1 MSASD
6 IPDIRRHMERLAAE
20 GVDVVRVIYPDLIGT
35 DRARDVLLDHL
46 PAACA
51 HGLAF
56 CRAVYHTSPQG
67 DVVPVAGG
75 VDAGLPDVCVR
86 PDLSTLTVLPW
97 EPGVATCL
105 GEVTDP
111 ATSAPA
117 PESPRDLLRSVLAR
131 CAEHGLRPVVGPE
144 LEYFLLEPA
153 PCAPT
158 GWRRSPETT
167 GAVYTAGLRADPD
180 NHLLRTL
187 RLLRDLRIGV
197 TNGNHEFDGGQ
208 YEINLTHSGALDAAD
223 RAFRFKAAVKELARG
238 EGRLATFMAKPFG
251 DAGGSG
257 FHLHLSCEDLGGD
270 LGGDAGGSAGGSAG
284 GGVGGSAG
292 GSAGEGVGGSAGEDV
307 GGGAGEGV
315 GGGAGE
321 GVGGGAGE
329 GVGGGAGEGVGG
341 GAGGGAGGANVF
353 DDPAG
358 AYGLSATA
366 RHAVAGVLAHAPAL
380 AALANPTVNSYKRF
394 GPDTLAPW
402 LIDWGLDNRSA
413 MLRIPPERGSGARL
427 ELRLG
432 DASANPY
439 LLIAGTLAAALLG
452 VRAGEEPPAPLEGY
466 GYDTAR
472 SALLPPTLSAAL
484 DALEADT
491 ALIELLGKG
500 FTTAYLTYKRNEV
513 ARFQRHVTDWEFTE
527 YAYHL

>member
-1 MSASD
+1 MSASET
-6 IPDIRRHMERLAAE
+6 PAVGHHQERLAAE
-20 GVDVVRVIYPDLIGT
+20 GIDVVRVIYPDLIGT
-35 DRARDVLLDHL
+35 DRARDVLLDQL
-46 PAACA
+46 PTACE
-51 HGLAF
+51 HGLTF

-75 VDAGLPDVCVR
+75 LDAGLPDIHVR
-86 PDLSTLTVLPW
+86 PDLDTLIALPW

-105 GEVTDP
+105 GETIDP
-111 ATSAPA
+111 ATGAPA

-131 CAEHGLRPVVGPE
+131 SAEQGLRPLVGPE
-144 LEYFLLEPA
+144 LEYFLCDEDPA
-153 PCAPT
+153 
-158 GWRRSPETT
+158 SPSGFKRYSGTT

-187 RLLRDLRIGV
+187 RQLRDLRIGV

-208 YEINLTHSGALDAAD
+208 FEINLTHSEALSAAD
-223 RAFRFKAAVKELARG
+223 RSFRFKAAVKELARK
-238 EGRLATFMAKPFG
+238 EGRLATFMAKPFN

-257 FHLHLSCEDLGGD
+257 FHLHLSCDDERGHN
-270 LGGDAGGSAGGSAG
+270 A
-284 GGVGGSAG
+284 
-292 GSAGEGVGGSAGEDV
+292 
-307 GGGAGEGV
+307 
-315 GGGAGE
+315 
-321 GVGGGAGE
+321 
-329 GVGGGAGEGVGG
+329 
-341 GAGGGAGGANVF
+341 F

-358 AYGLSATA
+358 RYGLSDTA

-380 AALANPTVNSYKRF
+380 AALANPTINSYKRF

-413 MLRIPPERGSGARL
+413 MVRIPPERGSGARL

-432 DASANPY
+432 DAGANPY
-439 LLIAGTLAAALLG
+439 LLIAGTIAAALLG
-452 VRAGEEPPAPLEGY
+452 VRAGGEPPAPLEGY

-472 SALLPPTLSAAL
+472 SAVLPTSLPAAL

-491 ALIELLGKG
+491 ALTEILGKD
-500 FTTAYLTYKRNEV
+500 FTTSYLTYKRDEV
-513 ARFQRHVTDWEFTE
+513 ERFQRHVTDWEFTE

>member
-1 MSASD
+1 MSAQD
-6 IPDIRRHMERLAAE
+6 TPDIRRHMDRLAAE
-20 GVDVVRVIYPDLIGT
+20 GIDVVRVSYPDLIGT
-35 DRARDVLLDHL
+35 DRARDVLVDHL
-46 PAACA
+46 PSACE

-56 CRAVYHTSPQG
+56 CRAVYHTTPQG

-75 VDAGLPDVCVR
+75 LDAGLPDVSVR
-86 PDLSTLTVLPW
+86 PDLSTLTALPW
-97 EPGVATCL
+97 EPGVAVCL
-105 GEVTDP
+105 GEVNDP
-111 ATSAPA
+111 ATGVPV
-117 PESPRDLLRSVLAR
+117 PESPRDLLRTVLER

-153 PCAPT
+153 PGTPT

-187 RLLRDLRIGV
+187 RQLRDLGIGV
-197 TNGNHEFDGGQ
+197 ITGNHEFDGGQ
-208 YEINLTHSGALDAAD
+208 YEINLTHSAALDAAD

-238 EGRLATFMAKPFG
+238 EGNLATFMAKPFG

-257 FHLHLSCEDLGGD
+257 FHLHLSCED
-270 LGGDAGGSAGGSAG
+270 AGGRNAY
-284 GGVGGSAG
+284 
-292 GSAGEGVGGSAGEDV
+292 
-307 GGGAGEGV
+307 
-315 GGGAGE
+315 
-321 GVGGGAGE
+321 
-329 GVGGGAGEGVGG
+329 
-341 GAGGGAGGANVF
+341 

-358 AYGLSATA
+358 EYGLSATA
-366 RHAVAGVLAHAPAL
+366 RHAIAGILAHAPAL

-413 MLRIPPERGSGARL
+413 MLRVPPERGSGARL

-439 LLIAGTLAAALLG
+439 LLIAGTIAAALLG
-452 VRAGEEPPAPLEGY
+452 IQAGEEPPAPLEGY

-472 SALLPPTLSAAL
+472 SATLPMSLPAAL

-491 ALIELLGKG
+491 DLTDVLGKD
-500 FTTAYLTYKRNEV
+500 FTASFLSYKRDEV
-513 ARFQRHVTDWEFTE
+513 ERFGRHVTDWEFSE

>member
-75 VDAGLPDVCVR
+75 LDAGLPDVCVR
-86 PDLSTLTVLPW
+86 PDLSTLTPLPW
-97 EPGVATCL
+97 EPGVAVCL

-111 ATSAPA
+111 TTSAPA
-117 PESPRDLLRSVLAR
+117 PESPRDLLRAVLAH
-131 CAEHGLRPVVGPE
+131 CAEQGLGPVVGPE

-153 PCAPT
+153 PGSPT

-208 YEINLTHSGALDAAD
+208 YEINLTHSDALDAAD
-223 RAFRFKAAVKELARG
+223 RAFRFKAAVKELARR

-257 FHLHLSCEDLGGD
+257 FHLHLSCED
-270 LGGDAGGSAGGSAG
+270 AR
-284 GGVGGSAG
+284 
-292 GSAGEGVGGSAGEDV
+292 
-307 GGGAGEGV
+307 
-315 GGGAGE
+315 
-321 GVGGGAGE
+321 
-329 GVGGGAGEGVGG
+329 
-341 GAGGGAGGANVF
+341 GANAF

-413 MLRIPPERGSGARL
+413 MLRIPPERGAGARL

-439 LLIAGTLAAALLG
+439 LLIAGTVAAALLG

-491 ALIELLGKG
+491 ALTDLLGKD
-500 FTTAYLTYKRNEV
+500 FTTAFLTYKRDEV

>member
-6 IPDIRRHMERLAAE
+6 IPDIRRHMERLAAK
-20 GVDVVRVIYPDLIGT
+20 GVDVVRVTYPDLIGT

-46 PAACA
+46 PSACD

-75 VDAGLPDVCVR
+75 LDAGLPDVTVR
-86 PDLSTLTVLPW
+86 PDLATAVVLPW
-97 EPGVATCL
+97 EPGVASCL

-111 ATSAPA
+111 ATGAPA
-117 PESPRDLLRSVLAR
+117 PESPRDLLRAVLGR
-131 CAEHGLRPVVGPE
+131 CAEQGLRPVVGPE

-153 PCAPT
+153 PDTPT
-158 GWRRSPETT
+158 GWRRAPETT
-167 GAVYTAGLRADPD
+167 GAVYTAGLRADPA

-187 RLLRDLRIGV
+187 RLLRDLGLGV
-197 TNGNHEFDGGQ
+197 IAGNHEFDGGQ
-208 YEINLTHSGALDAAD
+208 YEINLTHSEALDAAD
-223 RAFRFKAAVKELARG
+223 RAFRFKAAVKELART
-238 EGRLATFMAKPFG
+238 EGRMATFMAKPYG

-257 FHLHLSCEDLGGD
+257 FHLHLSCEDNGGR
-270 LGGDAGGSAGGSAG
+270 
-284 GGVGGSAG
+284 
-292 GSAGEGVGGSAGEDV
+292 
-307 GGGAGEGV
+307 
-315 GGGAGE
+315 
-321 GVGGGAGE
+321 
-329 GVGGGAGEGVGG
+329 
-341 GAGGGAGGANVF
+341 NTF
-353 DDPAG
+353 DDPSG

-366 RHAVAGVLAHAPAL
+366 RHALAGIIAHAPAL

-413 MLRIPPERGSGARL
+413 MLRVPPERGSGARL

-432 DASANPY
+432 DAGANPY
-439 LLIAGTLAAALLG
+439 LLIAGTIAAALLG
-452 VRAGEEPPAPLEGY
+452 IHAGEEPPAPLEGY
-466 GYDTAR
+466 GYDTTRCA
-472 SALLPPTLSAAL
+472 ALPTTLSAAL

-491 ALIELLGKG
+491 ALTEVLGKD
-500 FTTAYLTYKRNEV
+500 FVTSFLSYKRNEV
-513 ARFQRHVTDWEFTE
+513 ERFQRHVTDWEFTE

>member
-1 MSASD
+1 MSAHD
-6 IPDIRRHMERLAAE
+6 IPDIRRHMERLTAE
-20 GVDVVRVIYPDLIGT
+20 GVDVVRVMYPDLIGT
-35 DRARDVLLDHL
+35 DRARDVLVDHL
-46 PAACA
+46 PSACE

-75 VDAGLPDVCVR
+75 LDAGLPDVTVR

-97 EPGVATCL
+97 EPGVAACL

-111 ATSAPA
+111 ATGAPA

-131 CAEHGLRPVVGPE
+131 CAERGLRPVVGPE
-144 LEYFLLEPA
+144 LEYFLLEHTA
-153 PCAPT
+153 T
-158 GWRRSPETT
+158 GWHRCPETT
-167 GAVYTAGLRADPD
+167 GAVYTAGLRADPG

-187 RLLRDLRIGV
+187 RQLRDLDIGV
-197 TNGNHEFDGGQ
+197 ITGNHEFDGGQ

-223 RAFRFKAAVKELARG
+223 RSFRFKSAVKELARK
-238 EGRLATFMAKPFG
+238 EGRLATFMAKPFN

-257 FHLHLSCEDLGGD
+257 FHLHLSCEHADSGN
-270 LGGDAGGSAGGSAG
+270 A
-284 GGVGGSAG
+284 
-292 GSAGEGVGGSAGEDV
+292 
-307 GGGAGEGV
+307 
-315 GGGAGE
+315 
-321 GVGGGAGE
+321 
-329 GVGGGAGEGVGG
+329 
-341 GAGGGAGGANVF
+341 F

-358 AYGLSATA
+358 PYGLSATG
-366 RHAVAGVLAHAPAL
+366 RHAVAGVIVHAPAL
-380 AALANPTVNSYKRF
+380 AALLNPTVNSYKRF

-413 MLRIPPERGSGARL
+413 MVRIPPERGAGARL

-439 LLIAGTLAAALLG
+439 LAIAATLAAALLG
-452 VRAGEEPPAPLEGY
+452 IRAGEEPPPPLEGY
-466 GYDTAR
+466 GYDTSRA
-472 SALLPPTLSAAL
+472 ATLPTGLSAAL

-491 ALIELLGKG
+491 DLAELLGKD
-500 FTTAYLTYKRNEV
+500 FTASYLSYKRNEV
-513 ARFQRHVTDWEFTE
+513 ERFQRHVTDWEFTE

>member
-6 IPDIRRHMERLAAE
+6 SPDIRRHMERLAAE
-20 GVDVVRVIYPDLIGT
+20 GVDVVRVQYPDLMGT

-46 PAACA
+46 PSAYE

-67 DVVPVAGG
+67 DVVPVPGG
-75 VDAGLPDVCVR
+75 LDAGLPDVCVR
-86 PDLSTLTVLPW
+86 PDLSTAVPLPW
-97 EPGVATCL
+97 EPGVAACL
-105 GEVTDP
+105 GEVSDP
-111 ATSAPA
+111 ATGEPA
-117 PESPRDLLRSVLAR
+117 AESPRDLLRTVLAH
-131 CAEHGLRPVVGPE
+131 CAEQGLRPVVGPE

-153 PCAPT
+153 PGTPT
-158 GWRRSPETT
+158 GWRRAPETT
-167 GAVYTAGLRADPD
+167 GAVYTAGLRADPA

-187 RLLRDLRIGV
+187 RQLRDLGVGV

-208 YEINLTHSGALDAAD
+208 IEINLTHSDALDAAD
-223 RAFRFKAAVKELARG
+223 RAFRFKAAVKELARQ

-257 FHLHLSCEDLGGD
+257 FHLHLSCD
-270 LGGDAGGSAGGSAG
+270 DAAGRNA
-284 GGVGGSAG
+284 
-292 GSAGEGVGGSAGEDV
+292 
-307 GGGAGEGV
+307 
-315 GGGAGE
+315 
-321 GVGGGAGE
+321 
-329 GVGGGAGEGVGG
+329 
-341 GAGGGAGGANVF
+341 F

-358 AYGLSATA
+358 AHGLSTTA
-366 RHAVAGVLAHAPAL
+366 RHAVAGILAHAPAL

-413 MLRIPPERGSGARL
+413 MVRIPPERGSGARL

-432 DASANPY
+432 DAGANPY
-439 LLIAGTLAAALLG
+439 LLVAGTIAAALLG
-452 VRAGEEPPAPLEGY
+452 IRAGEEPAAPLEGY

-472 SALLPPTLSAAL
+472 SALLPTSLPEAL
-484 DALEADT
+484 DALETDT
-491 ALIELLGKG
+491 AFTDVLGKD
-500 FTTAYLTYKRNEV
+500 FTSSFLTYKRNE
-513 ARFQRHVTDWEFTE
+513 AERFGRHVTDWEFTE